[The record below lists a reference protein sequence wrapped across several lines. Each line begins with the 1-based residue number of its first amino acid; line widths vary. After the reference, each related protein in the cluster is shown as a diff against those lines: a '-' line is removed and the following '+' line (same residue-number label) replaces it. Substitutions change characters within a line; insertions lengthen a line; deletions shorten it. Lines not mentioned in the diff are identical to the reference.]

1 MHRKSELDLAVL
13 KVCVKK
19 IQFKVLETLKMN
31 GKSEKE
37 KFFSFVEK
45 SSTPSINL
53 KCFTFL

>member
-13 KVCVKK
+13 KVCKKK
-19 IQFKVLETLKMN
+19 IQFKVTLKMN

-53 KCFTFL
+53 KCFTFV